1 MREVDFNHSVYM
13 KCVDIATGLY
23 YGSLMCNHYTDQS
36 ATYNN
41 RQNNIGYM
49 VYPYQV
55 YKTVPSRC
63 FIAHP
68 RLIPLYPHRSPCA
81 AIGNESMDFT

>member
-41 RQNNIGYM
+41 RQNYI
-49 VYPYQV
+49 VH
-55 YKTVPSRC
+55 KK
-63 FIAHP
+63 I
-68 RLIPLYPHRSPCA
+68 
-81 AIGNESMDFT
+81 